1 MDKGLK
7 KVTKGVSRGS
17 SRVIK
22 STGKGARSIVK
33 GVSGVAS
40 SALRGSERVVK
51 GVSGVT
57 SSALRGTQ
65 NVLRGVTGA
74 TTSAIRKTQNVSL
87 RGVRGARGVV
97 NTGLSAWGSNTFVV
111 FVILLLVAYSSV
123 GVHYLPVSYLRF
135 FEHTLTKI
143 VALLVVAFV
152 GLYSPAVALFLA
164 ISLIVTL
171 QVAQKKKILT
181 DLGLNNVQAT
191 QRMNASLR
199 QPQVQEESQDV
210 NVLQGMMENF
220 DTTDTNEPVGYND
233 DQSCVQGCQSTDASS
248 YNLSGQ
254 CSNVKTFQD
263 QFSAQGLD
271 CPPGPS
277 ASIGAPV
284 DLN

>member
-33 GVSGVAS
+33 GVSGV
-40 SALRGSERVVK
+40 V
-51 GVSGVT
+51 

-87 RGVRGARGVV
+87 RGVRGARGVA

-181 DLGLNNVQAT
+181 DLGLNNVQAA

-199 QPQVQEESQDV
+199 QPQVQEETQDV
-210 NVLQGMMENF
+210 NVPQGMMENF
-220 DTTDTNEPVGYND
+220 DMTDTNEPVGYND

-248 YNLSGQ
+248 SNLSGQ